1 MVDVPI
7 TPLIFGAFS
16 FLLVV
21 FFVFALRRAR
31 RRRFA
36 ELEERESPTP
46 RDSPRPGSSLK
57 PEASPVSSVAK
68 RADPTSATPT
78 DESAD
83 AATRRDV
90 GAVEAPTRTE
100 PELYADAATVEG
112 EEADELE
119 ERGDEPADEAPSPPS
134 AATPPE
140 EVQTPS
146 VRDEDRLAI
155 SAGLQKTRESFL
167 GKINALF
174 RGGKKID
181 ASVLDELE
189 EVLLTADVG
198 VSLTMDLID
207 QLRDELNGG
216 GLQSSEDVRS
226 SLRAKMMAVV
236 DGRDESEDPLDVN
249 GPRPRVILFVG
260 VNGVGKT
267 TTIGKIA
274 AKLTG
279 RGHSVVLAAGDTFRA
294 AAAEQLEVWAE
305 RSGSRIIRGEEGTD
319 PASVVFNAV
328 QHGRDAGADYVLADT
343 AGRLHTKS
351 ELMDEIKKVK
361 RAATKARDGAPDQ
374 TWLVLDATTGQNGL
388 QQATE
393 FHNTLELSGVILT
406 KLDGTAKGGVVV
418 AIASALGIPVR
429 FVGVGEQVQDLRT
442 FDAKQFVDAL
452 FDAA

>member
-1 MVDVPI
+1 M
-7 TPLIFGAFS
+7 
-16 FLLVV
+16 
-21 FFVFALRRAR
+21 
-31 RRRFA
+31 
-36 ELEERESPTP
+36 
-46 RDSPRPGSSLK
+46 
-57 PEASPVSSVAK
+57 
-68 RADPTSATPT
+68 
-78 DESAD
+78 
-83 AATRRDV
+83 
-90 GAVEAPTRTE
+90 
-100 PELYADAATVEG
+100 
-112 EEADELE
+112 
-119 ERGDEPADEAPSPPS
+119 
-134 AATPPE
+134 
-140 EVQTPS
+140 
-146 VRDEDRLAI
+146 
-155 SAGLQKTRESFL
+155 
-167 GKINALF
+167 
-174 RGGKKID
+174 
-181 ASVLDELE
+181 
-189 EVLLTADVG
+189 
-198 VSLTMDLID
+198 
-207 QLRDELNGG
+207 
-216 GLQSSEDVRS
+216 QSSEDVRA

-236 DGRDESEDPLDVN
+236 EGRDESEDPLAVN
-249 GPRPRVILFVG
+249 GSKPRVILFVG

-319 PASVVFNAV
+319 PASVIFNAV
-328 QHGRDAGADYVLADT
+328 QHARDAGADYVLADT

-361 RAATKARDGAPDQ
+361 RAASKARDGAPDQ

-429 FVGVGEQVQDLRT
+429 FVGVGEQVHDLRA